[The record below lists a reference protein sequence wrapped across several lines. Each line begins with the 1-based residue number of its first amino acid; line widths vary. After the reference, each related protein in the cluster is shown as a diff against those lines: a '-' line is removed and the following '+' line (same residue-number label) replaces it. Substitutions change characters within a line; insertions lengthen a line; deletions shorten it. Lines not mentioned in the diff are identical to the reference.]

1 LARRSIFLRWP
12 YLSTQDRTAF
22 PHGSDWQKVLVT
34 FRPSVP
40 GIVSSMIA
48 NQAKPTSSITFADAF
63 DGIRRHFFQTMKP
76 DVSKANLSTAAADSC
91 RQAAEP
97 AEVAPNGAGN

>member
-1 LARRSIFLRWP
+1 LARRSIFLRWS
-12 YLSTQDRTAF
+12 YLATQDRTAF
-22 PHGSDWQKVLVT
+22 SHGSDWQKVMVT

-63 DGIRRHFFQTMKP
+63 DGTRRHFFQTMKLEL
-76 DVSKANLSTAAADSC
+76 SKANLSTAAADSC
-91 RQAAEP
+91 RRAAEH
-97 AEVAPNGAGN
+97 AEVAPNGAGK

>member
-1 LARRSIFLRWP
+1 LARRSICLRWS
-12 YLSTQDRTAF
+12 YLATQARAAF
-22 PHGSDWQKVLVT
+22 AHGSDWQKVTVT

-40 GIVSSMIA
+40 GIVASMIA
-48 NQAKPTSSITFADAF
+48 NRSRRTSSITFADAF
-63 DGIRRHFFQTMKP
+63 DGIRRHFFQTMKL

-91 RQAAEP
+91 RQAAEH